1 MLAEGFFE
9 KLTGY
14 YRDGVELSE
23 VPLVRR
29 RSKSILDHLRFLLNT
44 RKGMLIHIPE
54 YGMPD
59 IGEMYRRLPEAAAEM
74 RESVEFAIRRFEPRL
89 EHVRVSIVDFDPGI
103 GHVGF
108 RVSAVIAGGARL
120 VMETRF
126 FPDGRGAI
134 LAGES

>member
-14 YRDGVELSE
+14 YRDGTELSE
-23 VPLVRR
+23 VPTSRR

-74 RESVEFAIRRFEPRL
+74 RESVELAIRRFEPRL
-89 EHVRVSIVDFDPGI
+89 EHVRVNIVDFDPGI

-126 FPDGRGAI
+126 FPDGRGAV

>member
-1 MLAEGFFE
+1 MLVEGFFE

-14 YRDGVELSE
+14 YRDGTDLSE
-23 VPLVRR
+23 VPILQR

-44 RKGMLIHIPE
+44 RKGMLIHLPE

-59 IGEMYRRLPEAAAEM
+59 VGEMYRRLPEAAVEM
-74 RESVEFAIRRFEPRL
+74 RESVEYAIRSFEPRL
-89 EHVRVSIVDFDPGI
+89 EHVRVNIVDFDPKI

-108 RVSAVIAGGARL
+108 RVSAVIVGGARL